1 MEARR
6 PAWGDTIGKWPEE
19 KLELLHKY
27 LSAYARIMNSQKKT
41 WLKAYHSKKQV
52 AALLDRMMGNTEW
65 VQEVYRPPAQKKNHN
80 LRRKCRGRQ
89 VRYRMDRSNLEPGD
103 RLYEGESWV

>member
-1 MEARR
+1 
-6 PAWGDTIGKWPEE
+6 
-19 KLELLHKY
+19 
-27 LSAYARIMNSQKKT
+27 MNSQKKT